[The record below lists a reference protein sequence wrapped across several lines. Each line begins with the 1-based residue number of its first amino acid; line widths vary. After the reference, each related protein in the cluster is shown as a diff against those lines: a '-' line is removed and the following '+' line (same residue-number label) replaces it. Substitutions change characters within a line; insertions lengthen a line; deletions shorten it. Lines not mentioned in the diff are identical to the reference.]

1 MPAFA
6 GIFVCPPRTDHFMS
20 TLLDA
25 RNLHRAF
32 GPHPAVRGV
41 SLSLERGEVVGLL
54 GPNGAGKTTTLRML
68 TGCLAADRGSVTIDG
83 HSVADD
89 PARAKA
95 LLGYLPEVPPLHSE
109 LTVSE
114 FLRFAAR
121 LHGVDKRQIAA
132 AVERAA
138 QACGLT
144 EARDQIIGS
153 MSKGYRQRVG
163 LAQAIIHS
171 PPLIVLDEPTDG
183 LDPNQ
188 RRQIRSLIRELARDH
203 AILLSS
209 HILSEIQA
217 VCDRVAIM
225 ARGQVVYESPLDA
238 LKPVP
243 GHDQQRQLLIGL
255 NHPPALETLQA
266 LDGVNA
272 VEALDAQRFRLLLD
286 DAGDP
291 RESIARSAVSGAW
304 GLIELQL
311 HNPGLEQIFAELT
324 A

>member
-1 MPAFA
+1 MPAYA
-6 GIFVCPPRTDHFMS
+6 GIFVCLPRIDHAMS

-25 RNLHRAF
+25 RKLHRAF

-41 SLSLERGEVVGLL
+41 SLSLKRGEVVGLL

-68 TGCLAADRGSVTIDG
+68 TGCLAADSGSVSIDG
-83 HSVADD
+83 HSISDD

-95 LLGYLPEVPPLHSE
+95 MLGYLPEVPPLHGE
-109 LTVSE
+109 LTVTE

-121 LHGVDKRQIAA
+121 LHGVEKKHIAA

-138 QACGLT
+138 RACGLS
-144 EARDQIIGS
+144 EARDQVIGS

-188 RRQIRSLIRELARDH
+188 MRQIRSLIRELARDH
-203 AILLSS
+203 AILMSS

-225 ARGQVVYESPLDA
+225 AHGQLVYESALDA
-238 LKPVP
+238 LKPSN
-243 GHDQQRQLLIGL
+243 GQDGQRQLIVGL
-255 NHPPALETLQA
+255 KRPPGLEILQA
-266 LDGVNA
+266 LDGVSSA
-272 VEALDAQRFRLLLD
+272 EALDEQTFRLLLD
-286 DAGDP
+286 EACDP
-291 RESIARSAVSGAW
+291 RETLVHKAVSAGW
-304 GLIELQL
+304 GLIELHLQQ
-311 HNPGLEQIFAELT
+311 PGLEQIFAELT
-324 A
+324 T